1 MGDGKREGEKWKKEG
16 ALALG
21 NGGNRAVLQLDD
33 RGELV
38 RDDGQ
43 SVSKSRGKP
52 KGNALHP
59 GACNNGKAVPRP
71 RLDNSPPKTA
81 Q

>member
-1 MGDGKREGEKWKKEG
+1 MAKGKERRERGQNTWKEER

-43 SVSKSRGKP
+43 SVSKS
-52 KGNALHP
+52 
-59 GACNNGKAVPRP
+59 
-71 RLDNSPPKTA
+71 
-81 Q
+81 